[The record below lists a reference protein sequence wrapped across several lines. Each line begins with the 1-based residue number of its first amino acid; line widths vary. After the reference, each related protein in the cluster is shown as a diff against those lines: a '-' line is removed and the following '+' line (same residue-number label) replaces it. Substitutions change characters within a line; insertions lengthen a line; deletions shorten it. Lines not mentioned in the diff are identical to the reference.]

1 LVDRT
6 EKVPE
11 TTNEV
16 SNNEGKQN
24 KSEDFVDIKHHVLGN
39 NLFIS
44 GGVWHQWL
52 NKFVEPRNINE
63 LD

>member
-1 LVDRT
+1 VLFILVDRT

-24 KSEDFVDIKHHVLGN
+24 KSEDFVDIKHHVLSN

-44 GGVWHQWL
+44 G
-52 NKFVEPRNINE
+52 
-63 LD
+63 